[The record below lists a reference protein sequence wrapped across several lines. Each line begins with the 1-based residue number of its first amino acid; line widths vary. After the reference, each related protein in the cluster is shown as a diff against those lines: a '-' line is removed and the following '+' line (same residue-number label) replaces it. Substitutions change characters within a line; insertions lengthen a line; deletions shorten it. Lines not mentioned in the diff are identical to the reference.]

1 MTKTILFISPTGTLD
16 NGAEISI
23 VNLMK
28 FLVEKGYRVLN
39 VFPDYKVP
47 SQEEYQAEL
56 QKAGIEIYGL
66 SAVKWWWEEAP
77 GGSPGNYFERIQ
89 GYKKN
94 IRDLKKIIISED
106 VNLVI
111 SNTVNVFQGAVAAAE
126 LGVRHFWLIHEFPEG
141 EFAYYREK
149 LDFIS
154 YYSDQIFSV
163 SGALNEDLM
172 NLFPKRKILNFIP
185 FSYVKK
191 INLKSSEN
199 SRIVQI
205 GRITDNKNQIE
216 LLKAYRKLNINIPL
230 VFIGAEDE
238 SYLKKCKDYIQSHGL
253 DNVQFLG
260 YRENPW
266 FEVGD
271 KDICV
276 FTSKIETF
284 GMVYIESLLNGIPT
298 IVSNNKGYE
307 SVKGI
312 FSEGEMYPLGNT
324 DALSKMILDLLT
336 NFDEKKQEMIHSSEN
351 ISKLYSLDYAYREI
365 IQQVNL
371 DGPCKSK
378 ESDKYLYFLNV
389 KLTMKDR
396 LKQLLKTL
404 LKLKKLR

>member
-56 QKAGIEIYGL
+56 QKAGIETYGL

-77 GGSPGNYFERIQ
+77 GGSPGNHFERIQ
-89 GYKKN
+89 SYKKN
-94 IRDLKKIIISED
+94 IRDLKKIIVSED

-126 LGVRHFWLIHEFPEG
+126 LGVKHFWLIHEFPEG

-172 NLFPKRKILNFIP
+172 NLLPKRKILNFIP

-266 FEVGD
+266 FEVSE

-307 SVKGI
+307 SVKDI

-324 DALSKMILDLLT
+324 DALSKMILDFLT
-336 NFDEKKQEMIHSSEN
+336 NFDEKKQEMIHSREK
-351 ISKLYSLDYAYREI
+351 ILKLYSLDYAYREI

-371 DGPCKSK
+371 DVPCKSK
-378 ESDKYLYFLNV
+378 DYEKYLYFLNV
-389 KLTMKDR
+389 KVTMKDR
-396 LKQLLKTL
+396 LKQLLKNL
-404 LKLKKLR
+404 VKLKKLR